1 MIRLD
6 LKNLPIGFAYF
17 FVRISLFFVLFCFF
31 NHVWLFSWQQLESE
45 DDELLEPL
53 NS

>member
-17 FVRISLFFVLFCFF
+17 FVRISVFFVLFSFF
-31 NHVWLFSWQQLESE
+31 NHVWLFPWQQLESE
-45 DDELLEPL
+45 GDELLERL

>member
-1 MIRLD
+1 MIRPV

-31 NHVWLFSWQQLESE
+31 NHVWLFPWQQLESE
-45 DDELLEPL
+45 GDELLERL

>member
-17 FVRISLFFVLFCFF
+17 FVRISLFFVLFCF
-31 NHVWLFSWQQLESE
+31 LFGFSPGSNLRVKTMSY
-45 DDELLEPL
+45 
-53 NS
+53 

>member
-31 NHVWLFSWQQLESE
+31 NHVWLFPWQQLEIE
-45 DDELLEPL
+45 GDELLERL